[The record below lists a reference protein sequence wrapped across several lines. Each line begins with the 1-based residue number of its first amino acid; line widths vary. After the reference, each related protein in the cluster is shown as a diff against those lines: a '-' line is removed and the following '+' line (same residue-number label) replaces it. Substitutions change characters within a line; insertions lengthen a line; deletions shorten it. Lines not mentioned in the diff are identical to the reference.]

1 MVNSEAVQ
9 PPLKV
14 WPQVLISGPISEG
27 GEPMVFR
34 REGGSKA
41 KGRHP
46 AGSPLSP
53 FARPDGTCLGR
64 LPEEEHEKEV
74 PAAPAD
80 PEAPPADPAEPM
92 NPA

>member
-1 MVNSEAVQ
+1 
-9 PPLKV
+9 
-14 WPQVLISGPISEG
+14 
-27 GEPMVFR
+27 MVFR
-34 REGGSKA
+34 REGGSA
-41 KGRHP
+41 VRGHHP
-46 AGSPLSP
+46 AGPDLSP

-64 LPEEEHEKEV
+64 LPEEEPEEAV